1 MESHKTALLV
11 NKKAAKQYADAVAQL
26 AKNIAT
32 VSRDDYDSLRVASE
46 KARRLSMEALE
57 AVDAH
62 APMNTGARFQLN
74 PQALP
79 IEQSP
84 AAPLLI

>member
-32 VSRDDYDSLRVASE
+32 VSRDDYDGLRVASE
-46 KARRLSMEALE
+46 KTRRLPLEALE
-57 AVDAH
+57 GLDAH
-62 APMNTGARFQLN
+62 TP
-74 PQALP
+74 
-79 IEQSP
+79 
-84 AAPLLI
+84 

>member
-1 MESHKTALLV
+1 MESHKTALLVV

-46 KARRLSMEALE
+46 KTRRLPLE
-57 AVDAH
+57 TLEGGSTRTPH
-62 APMNTGARFQLN
+62 EHGC
-74 PQALP
+74 
-79 IEQSP
+79 
-84 AAPLLI
+84 